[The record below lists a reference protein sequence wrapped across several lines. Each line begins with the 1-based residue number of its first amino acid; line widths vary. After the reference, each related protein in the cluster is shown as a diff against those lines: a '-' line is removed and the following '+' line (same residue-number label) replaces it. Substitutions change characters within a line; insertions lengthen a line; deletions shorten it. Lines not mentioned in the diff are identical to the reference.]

1 MEDKRMSLIN
11 LKETI
16 NKALQKITEYI
27 EMEEDVCIHFHSE
40 NKTIRNSAII
50 EDFTLDEKGFY
61 LIAGW
66 FQMNI
71 ESDLLSIE
79 YIERNNSLC
88 LKFSNEDFVYLEP
101 CYED

>member
-1 MEDKRMSLIN
+1 MLLINEN

-16 NKALQKITEYI
+16 GKAEQVIGEYI
-27 EMEEDVCIHFHSE
+27 GMEEFVCFHLHSN
-40 NKTIRNSAII
+40 NKTIRNSAVI